1 MGKLADSIR
10 VMSYDHEDLE
20 RLSTFLRKIDGIFPI
35 PLSVQSSLKSR
46 NINIFLDAYFCHE
59 KVRRDSYP

>member
-1 MGKLADSIR
+1 MCTHSNVPSGC
-10 VMSYDHEDLE
+10 
-20 RLSTFLRKIDGIFPI
+20 FWP
-35 PLSVQSSLKSR
+35 SVQSSLKSR